1 MTSPVQLLHGAKSSC
16 SPEAG
21 SRGHGE
27 GSVPKTAPLDL
38 VVPNEG
44 STKELG
50 PTTPENGLLQKPFY
64 SLGGKPEI

>member
-1 MTSPVQLLHGAKSSC
+1 MQLLHGAESSC

-21 SRGHGE
+21 SRGRGE
-27 GSVPKTAPLDL
+27 GGDLKTALLDL

-44 STKELG
+44 STEEQG

-64 SLGGKPEI
+64 SLKENLKSGV